1 MVHKWRKSQDV
12 KPPQLS
18 IEDDRHP
25 RNDSIFNKIGPEL
38 LPSTESLKCTIERT
52 LPYYYDTIVTDMLMG
67 EKVVIVAHGNSLRGL
82 VKHFKKQTDDQIVNV
97 EIPNSLP

>member
-1 MVHKWRKSQDV
+1 
-12 KPPQLS
+12 
-18 IEDDRHP
+18 
-25 RNDSIFNKIGPEL
+25 L

-82 VKHFKKQTDDQIVNV
+82 VKHFKK
-97 EIPNSLP
+97 